1 MDRLDEIMNHDETV
15 EMRLFELLAD
25 RPKHVSELMIQLRR
39 LVAKMAGKSSEMV
52 YKTYAVSNV
61 FTYSGKLGH
70 AFIHIAAYSEHVN
83 LGFNQGARLD
93 DPDEML
99 EGSGKLIRHI
109 RIDSIA
115 AAQKTKKLIKAAIK
129 LGREMAE
136 DAGAETAQIFVDK
149 AAK

>member
-1 MDRLDEIMNHDETV
+1 MNHDENV

-25 RPKHVSELMIQLRR
+25 RPKHVSELAIELRR
-39 LVAKMAGKSSEMV
+39 LVSKLAGKSSELL

-61 FTYSGKLGH
+61 FTFSGKLGQ
-70 AFIHIAAYSEHVN
+70 AFIHIATYSEHVN
-83 LGFNQGARLD
+83 LGFNQGTRLE
-93 DPDEML
+93 DPDGIL

-115 AAQKTKKLIKAAIK
+115 AAKKNHVKKLIRAAIE
-129 LGREMAE
+129 LGRKMAE
-136 DAGAETAQIFVDK
+136 DAGAETAQVFVDK

>member
-1 MDRLDEIMNHDETV
+1 
-15 EMRLFELLAD
+15 
-25 RPKHVSELMIQLRR
+25 
-39 LVAKMAGKSSEMV
+39 MAGKSSEMV

-93 DPDEML
+93 DPDEVL

-115 AAQKTKKLIKAAIK
+115 AAQKTKVKKLIKAAIK
-129 LGREMAE
+129 LGREVAE
-136 DAGAETAQIFVDK
+136 EAGAENHSKFLSIK
-149 AAK
+149 LLSSAARLRQRTEL